1 MSVVTIPNQTVV
13 FNYPLNDCDSCDP
26 RDYCTPVLE
35 TETVDFQFKQTPCG
49 PDLNCDSLFNKLSET
64 LVTNGTFNGSAAGW
78 TLGGLDWSY
87 GGGAVSHAATGG
99 NTLSQAITG
108 LNDEKSVYLRFT
120 ISAYAGPANGI
131 VVSLGALNIGTYDA
145 NGSYTVLLSPTFGG
159 TNTLIFDPDPTAAFT
174 LDNIEIYEL
183 VPCWDF
189 DETWLAQEDGGILH
203 SAGLGTAVASILTPP
218 LTNGVYYRVIFTVDS
233 MTDGTVTARLGT
245 NLGTAITEDGTYTQY
260 IIANGTGFDFVP
272 TSDFDGII
280 TYASI
285 KALKNDWTFGVLDLN
300 DATEYTATG
309 VAEYF
314 EDYVT
319 VSIDPQDWLPGTA
332 SCFKIV
338 IHDLCSE
345 YGDNLVLDGSFING
359 FDEWDNAANWF
370 ADFHSLYCFVEFNST
385 LYQHKVDSNGDPV
398 IQTATKYNYKFRV
411 TGTFPANTNLK
422 AYTGAQLM
430 VTVTT
435 AGEYDAIVTV
445 AAPVN
450 YNVWQFGFLGDLLT
464 ANQKLYVTN
473 VELYAITEVDDTY
486 TSQCFK
492 LISDAGCTR
501 LIEGYSSGTA
511 LGFNFEDT
519 GFIIKQRMGVVSVN
533 PNYPTTGS
541 EYLFSD
547 GERKIITA
555 QSEKYWTFRSEFIPE
570 WGHDAL
576 RCQKICDHFFIDSI
590 EYFSKP
596 DEYSPDYLGNNDYVR
611 LSSVS
616 FEIRKKSDT
625 IFNNYCNNS

>member
-49 PDLNCDSLFNKLSET
+49 PNLICDEYIRYLSDN
-64 LVTNGTFNGSAAGW
+64 LVTNGTFTGSAAGW
-78 TLGGLDWSY
+78 TLGAGWTYAANIVTLTANTGALTQDLVGL
-87 GGGAVSHAATGG
+87 
-99 NTLSQAITG
+99 ITSG
-108 LNDEKSVYLRFT
+108 RYYFIRFT
-120 ISAYAGPANGI
+120 IAVTAGTPNLSVKLGGSQIGSAIIAA
-131 VVSLGALNIGTYDA
+131 GTYTL
-145 NGSYTVLLSPTFGG
+145 NGVADNI
-159 TNTLIFDPDPTAAFT
+159 NTLISFNDATGTAT
-174 LDNIEIYEL
+174 YTIDNVEVYDIS
-183 VPCWDF
+183 PCWESVGGWIF
-189 DETWLAQEDGGILH
+189 DGEGATH
-203 SAGLGTAVASILTPP
+203 YSGTNVLQPVTAILTS
-218 LTNGVYYRVIFTVDS
+218 GVYYRIKVIVEDVTAGS
-233 MTDGTVTARLGT
+233 MTVKLGT
-245 NLGTAITEDGTYTQY
+245 NAATAITASGTYLQY
-260 IIANGTGFDFVP
+260 ITANGTGLTITPTTDFNGTV
-272 TSDFDGII
+272 SFVEV
-280 TYASI
+280 

-385 LYQHKVDSNGDPV
+385 LYQHEYDSNGDPY
-398 IQTATKYNYKFRV
+398 TNPATKYNYKFKV

-450 YNVWQFGFLGDLLT
+450 YNVWQFGFLGDLIT

-576 RCQKICDHFFIDSI
+576 RCQKICDHFFIDSV